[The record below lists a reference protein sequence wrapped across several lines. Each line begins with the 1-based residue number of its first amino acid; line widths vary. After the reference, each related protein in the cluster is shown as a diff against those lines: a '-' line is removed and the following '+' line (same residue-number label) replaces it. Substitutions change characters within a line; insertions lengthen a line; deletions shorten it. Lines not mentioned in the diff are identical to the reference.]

1 MQQNK
6 SVIIWLLSGCFLI
19 FIMVFVGGITRL
31 TDSGL
36 SMSTWSLI
44 GGPPPMNL
52 QEWSSAFETYKQTP
66 EGKVNSNYTLSDFK
80 YIFFWEYLHR
90 MLGRLLGIIFLLPF
104 IYFLIKKK
112 LSKKNII
119 QCSIL
124 LVMGAS
130 QGLIGWWMVKSG
142 LVDRP
147 DVSHYRLA
155 VHLTTA
161 FLTCSYTLWVALDL
175 IFPKP
180 RQGNIFLFN
189 KLFLLFVLI
198 IAQIVYGA
206 FVAGL
211 KAGRIYN
218 TWPKMGDKW
227 IPESIYLDAGA
238 NSQFTHR
245 ILGLIIV
252 FFTFYIWKKAK
263 KLNLSRLEN
272 IVFKLLPVVVSAQ
285 FILGVITLITGAPI
299 FPALLHQIL
308 AFFLLLIL
316 VFNLFLFKNTKKKS
330 DQQQKLSAL

>member
-1 MQQNK
+1 
-6 SVIIWLLSGCFLI
+6 
-19 FIMVFVGGITRL
+19 
-31 TDSGL
+31 
-36 SMSTWSLI
+36 
-44 GGPPPMNL
+44 
-52 QEWSSAFETYKQTP
+52 
-66 EGKVNSNYTLSDFK
+66 
-80 YIFFWEYLHR
+80 
-90 MLGRLLGIIFLLPF
+90 
-104 IYFLIKKK
+104 
-112 LSKKNII
+112 
-119 QCSIL
+119 
-124 LVMGAS
+124 
-130 QGLIGWWMVKSG
+130 MVKSG

-227 IPESIYLDAGA
+227 IPESVYLDAGA
-238 NSQFTHR
+238 NSQFIHR

-252 FFTFYIWKKAK
+252 FTFYIWKKQ
-263 KLNLSRLEN
+263 KLSLSRLEN
-272 IVFKLLPVVVSAQ
+272 IVFKLLPVIVSASFFWELLRLLLGPQ
-285 FILGVITLITGAPI
+285 FFQHFYTKY
-299 FPALLHQIL
+299 LH
-308 AFFLLLIL
+308 FFLLLTL
-316 VFNLFLFKNTKKKS
+316 VFNLFLFKNTKTKS